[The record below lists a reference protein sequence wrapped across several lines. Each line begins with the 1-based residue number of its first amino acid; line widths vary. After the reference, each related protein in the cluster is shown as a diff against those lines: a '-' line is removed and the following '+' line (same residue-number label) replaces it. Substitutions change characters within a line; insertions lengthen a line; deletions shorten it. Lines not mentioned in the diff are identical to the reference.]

1 MKKVLTLLA
10 IILLVASS
18 SFAGELFDINKPKTP
33 WINKGQLY
41 QVIVELEDQPNAD
54 IQYKE
59 GYLDADGNFVVCGV
73 NKVHLQDRKEQKDE
87 EGNIIQEASTDFTD
101 FMTILLGTQSIDE
114 LEKNVREFLIKKLS
128 E

>member
-1 MKKVLTLLA
+1 MS
-10 IILLVASS
+10 LLVLLSLIFFLNPV
-18 SFAGELFDINKPKTP
+18 FAGELFDINKPKTP

-41 QVIVELEDQPNAD
+41 QVIVELGDQPNAD

-128 E
+128 